1 MKNISYLDIDIY
13 YYMLYVDGMKTAK
26 EPCPQDLSIEDLA
39 RMAKVLKL
47 LAHPYRLKIVDLLES
62 AESAPVHRLVE
73 QLGLTQAATS
83 NHLKKMLRI
92 GLVKRQRRGKEVWY
106 SLGDRRSLT
115 ILNCMRAKKGIA

>member
-1 MKNISYLDIDIY
+1 
-13 YYMLYVDGMKTAK
+13 MKTAK

-62 AESAPVHRLVE
+62 AGSAPVHRLVE
-73 QLGLTQAATS
+73 QLGLPQAVTS

-92 GLVKRQRRGKEVWY
+92 GLVKRERRGKEVWY

-115 ILNCMRAKKGIA
+115 ILNCMRAKKGAHS

>member
-1 MKNISYLDIDIY
+1 
-13 YYMLYVDGMKTAK
+13 MLKGMKAK
-26 EPCPQDLSIEDLA
+26 KQSCPENLSIADLA

-47 LAHPYRLKIVDLLES
+47 LAHPYRLKIIDLLES

-73 QLGLTQAATS
+73 ELALPQAVVS

-92 GLVKRQRRGKEVWY
+92 GLVECQRRGKEVWY

-115 ILNCMRAKKGIA
+115 ILNCMRAKKGAHS